1 MTLTGDLDEVISLC
15 KQTVDLV
22 TSCVLTQTGAMAQI
36 KVWRAFL
43 ERIEPHNKIVWDLIP
58 RTYKSLQKLAD
69 SASGNDFFNVNRL
82 FNHFDMTCVFAV
94 VSCRYVEGCRP
105 YHLLI

>member
-36 KVWRAFL
+36 KIWRAFL

-58 RTYKSLQKLAD
+58 RTYKSLQKMAD
-69 SASGNDFFNVNRL
+69 SASGNDIFNVNNVNRL
-82 FNHFDMTCVFAV
+82 FNHFDMTH
-94 VSCRYVEGCRP
+94 SCIMQVC
-105 YHLLI
+105 